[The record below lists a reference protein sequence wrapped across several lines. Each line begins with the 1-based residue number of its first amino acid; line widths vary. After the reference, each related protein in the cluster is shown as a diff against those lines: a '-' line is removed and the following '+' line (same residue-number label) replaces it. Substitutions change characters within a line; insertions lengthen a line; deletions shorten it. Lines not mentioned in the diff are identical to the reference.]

1 MMWRIIIVSVSPNLL
16 IGQSN
21 DDFALLF
28 LKNKTFLNC
37 FHQLITQF
45 WKLSSHF
52 AFSPAPDIELNSKSK
67 KRIFDFEP
75 KKMDESNDM
84 ERKQKFEQNVKDYL
98 EAMDKI
104 QHNLVKILEESM
116 KLNETLQ
123 EAISQRAEQ
132 YLEHNNQRIPR
143 GKGQ

>member
-1 MMWRIIIVSVSPNLL
+1 
-16 IGQSN
+16 
-21 DDFALLF
+21 
-28 LKNKTFLNC
+28 
-37 FHQLITQF
+37 
-45 WKLSSHF
+45 
-52 AFSPAPDIELNSKSK
+52 
-67 KRIFDFEP
+67 
-75 KKMDESNDM
+75 MDESNEM

-104 QHNLVKILEESM
+104 QHDLVKILEESM

-132 YLEHNNQRIPR
+132 CLEQNNQRIPR